1 MEKII
6 IQLGS
11 ILLLTSLIAG
21 AQPQAKTENKT
32 KVVTVQP
39 KIIVIPFTKEKEDIR
54 TVLETN
60 VNRRIAITKVKEAFD
75 NRGFTTVDFI
85 GKLKAANDNN
95 VFTSSSQTDLKTQL
109 IEYSGAD
116 IYVQTEVDVEKSA
129 SGTAVNIILSA
140 YEASTGN
147 SLSNKV
153 GNSGKFYTDDVA
165 KLTNKAMDGIL
176 ENFLNTMQT
185 KFTDIVNNGK
195 SILLDF
201 SFDPASKYKMATE
214 VGADKL
220 PFSDVLEMWVSTNTQ
235 HNNYHIQGTTDKRMI
250 FDDVRIPLKDGA
262 GNNYT
267 INRYSLL
274 LFQYL
279 KTLNVAVKR
288 DIKGNTLFITIK

>member
-95 VFTSSSQTDLKTQL
+95 VFTSSS
-109 IEYSGAD
+109 
-116 IYVQTEVDVEKSA
+116 
-129 SGTAVNIILSA
+129 
-140 YEASTGN
+140 
-147 SLSNKV
+147 
-153 GNSGKFYTDDVA
+153 
-165 KLTNKAMDGIL
+165 
-176 ENFLNTMQT
+176 
-185 KFTDIVNNGK
+185 
-195 SILLDF
+195 
-201 SFDPASKYKMATE
+201 
-214 VGADKL
+214 
-220 PFSDVLEMWVSTNTQ
+220 
-235 HNNYHIQGTTDKRMI
+235 
-250 FDDVRIPLKDGA
+250 
-262 GNNYT
+262 
-267 INRYSLL
+267 
-274 LFQYL
+274 
-279 KTLNVAVKR
+279 
-288 DIKGNTLFITIK
+288 